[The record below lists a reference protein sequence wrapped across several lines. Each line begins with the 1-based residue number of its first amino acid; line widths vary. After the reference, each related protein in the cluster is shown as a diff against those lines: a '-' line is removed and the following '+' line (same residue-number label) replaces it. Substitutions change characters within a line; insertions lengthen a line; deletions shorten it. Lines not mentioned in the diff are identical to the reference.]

1 MKYRKQAFDG
11 IKYLIKENMA
21 AFLAVVISAGAG
33 IVIGIFIQNPDNEPD
48 DLVYKNIIVRYSL
61 IMLVAYAAVYFTR
74 AYCFKGQQTVMA
86 ALVAVIFTFWGRAFF
101 MLVKFGGVWGIINLT
116 LLYVPL
122 ACFSAFCLGLVSVKL
137 KLCVCFNGASG
148 LKDALCVYGVNFLA
162 IVLLNLVFGAF
173 FDVIRF

>member
-61 IMLVAYAAVYFTR
+61 IML
-74 AYCFKGQQTVMA
+74 
-86 ALVAVIFTFWGRAFF
+86 
-101 MLVKFGGVWGIINLT
+101 MLTMREESIIRER
-116 LLYVPL
+116 
-122 ACFSAFCLGLVSVKL
+122 GK
-137 KLCVCFNGASG
+137 
-148 LKDALCVYGVNFLA
+148 
-162 IVLLNLVFGAF
+162 
-173 FDVIRF
+173 